1 MNDQK
6 LGGPVRPSHRRGR
19 GCLLWLGAGLVLLL
33 GLMLI
38 GPIYESKAEAADA
51 QAYPPPGQMVDIGGY
66 RLHINCSGT
75 GNPTVVIDAGWGDF
89 STSWTGVQQEAAKTT
104 QVCTY
109 DRAGSGWSDP
119 GPLPRNALQ
128 YAKELHS
135 LLHNANLPGPYV
147 LAGHSM
153 GGIPVR
159 VFTDLYPAEVAGVVL
174 MDSMVPGQFTAPP
187 QAATRQAGSPSRS
200 FSILPS
206 LARIGAVRLFSGA
219 LGLVPAELPAQEA
232 KAYLS
237 RVVRPDSLQAYMD
250 EGRGVPASGA
260 QEKAV
265 KTFGDIPLIVLTARL
280 NSTYPDWPAWQAEQL
295 QLSSNSQQMFAEKSG
310 HNIQYE
316 QPDAAVAAIVKMV
329 NLVRQA
335 VKE

>member
-6 LGGPVRPSHRRGR
+6 SGGKARPSNRRGR
-19 GCLLWLGAGLVLLL
+19 GCLLWLGASLAL
-33 GLMLI
+33 LI
-38 GPIYESKAEAADA
+38 GLILIGSIYESKAEAADA
-51 QAYPPPGQMVDIGGY
+51 LAYPPPGQMVDIGGY
-66 RLHINCSGT
+66 RLHINCTGT
-75 GNPTVVIDAGWGDF
+75 GSPTVVIDAGWGDF

-104 QVCTY
+104 QVCIY

-135 LLHNANLPGPYV
+135 LLHNANIPGPYV

-159 VFTDLYPAEVAGVVL
+159 VFTDIYPSEIAGVVL
-174 MDSMVPGQFTAPP
+174 IDSMVPGQFTAPP
-187 QAATRQAGSPSRS
+187 QAGTQSRP
-200 FSILPS
+200 FSIVSS
-206 LARIGAVRLFSGA
+206 LARIGVVRLFSGA
-219 LGLVPAELPAQEA
+219 LGLAPTDLPAQEA
-232 KAYLS
+232 KAFLS
-237 RVVRPDSLQAYMD
+237 RVVRPASLQAYTD
-250 EGRGVPASGA
+250 EGRGMPASGA

-280 NSTYPDWPAWQAEQL
+280 NSTYPDWQAWQAEQL

-329 NLVRQA
+329 ELVRQV
-335 VKE
+335 VKK

>member
-1 MNDQK
+1 MNDRTA
-6 LGGPVRPSHRRGR
+6 RPSHRRGR
-19 GCLLWLGAGLVLLL
+19 GCFPWLGASLVLLL
-33 GLMLI
+33 GLMLM
-38 GPIYESKAEAADA
+38 GTIYESKAEAADA
-51 QAYPPPGQMVDIGGY
+51 LAYPPPGRMVDIGGY
-66 RLHINCSGT
+66 RLHINCTGT
-75 GNPTVVIDAGWGDF
+75 GSPTVVIDAGWGDF
-89 STSWTGVQQEAAKTT
+89 STSWTGVQQQAAKTT

-135 LLHNANLPGPYV
+135 LLHNANIPGPYV
-147 LAGHSM
+147 LAGHSL

-159 VFTDLYPAEVAGVVL
+159 VFTDMYPSEVAGVVL
-174 MDSMVPGQFTAPP
+174 LNSMVPGQFTAPP
-187 QAATRQAGSPSRS
+187 QETTPQAGAPSRP
-200 FSILPS
+200 FSILSS

-219 LGLVPAELPAQEA
+219 LGLAPTGLPAQET
-232 KAYLS
+232 KAFLS
-237 RVVRPDSLQAYMD
+237 RVVRPASLQAYTD
-250 EGRGVPASGA
+250 DGRGVPASGA

-265 KTFGDIPLIVLTARL
+265 KTFGAIPLIVLTARL

-329 NLVRQA
+329 ELVRQV
-335 VKE
+335 VKK